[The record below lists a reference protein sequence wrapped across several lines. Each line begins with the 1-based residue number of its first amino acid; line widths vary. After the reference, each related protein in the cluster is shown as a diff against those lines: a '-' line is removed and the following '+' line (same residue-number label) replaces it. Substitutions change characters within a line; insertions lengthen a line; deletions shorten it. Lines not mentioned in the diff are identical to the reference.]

1 MPGQGPH
8 NVTGAA
14 SSSALLKAVE
24 QPSASPPGFLEVEDL
39 SVDFGSGEGA
49 LRGVDGVSFSLQS
62 GGRLGIVG
70 ESGSGK
76 TVTVSALMGIFA
88 AGATG
93 TGRVM
98 FGGQDILSMSSTDLR
113 RVRGNEMALVPQDP
127 TAALSPIRRI
137 GTQMVETLRAHRD
150 IGEAE
155 AGRVALDALTAVKVP
170 SPQRQLSAYPFEMS
184 GGMLQ
189 RVCIAMALLC
199 EPKLLIADE
208 ATTSLDV
215 SVQASILELLDQVAT
230 ERGMA
235 LIVVSHDMSVIA
247 GLCQT
252 AAVMYAGRIVELG
265 QTDRLFAQP
274 RHPYSAALLE
284 CRPTIGPDARDRL
297 LTSIPGQQE
306 AGVDRHDRCSFAP
319 RCRFAVDRCTSHR
332 PLLTDVAGDQGHF
345 SACWRADEQVD
356 FYRPEGRDAALA
368 LGRDSPFEPL
378 LQATE
383 IKVRYAVRS
392 PGRFRNVHVKAVDGV
407 SFDVATARTLGLV
420 GESGCGKSTVGRAV
434 LGLQRLAGGS
444 VRFSG
449 YDLGGLDRTTLRVL
463 RRRMQLVVQSSFHSF
478 DPRATLGEAIAEA
491 ARLGSEGRSNTAPRV
506 GELLDLVELPRR
518 VASALPSEVS
528 GGQRQRASIARALA
542 TQPELIVADEPT
554 SALDVSVR
562 AGILNL
568 LRRIQRDRGVSYLFI
583 SHDLA
588 AVRSMSD
595 EVAVMYFGHIV
606 EKGPADE
613 VFERPA
619 HPYTRAL
626 LDAVPT
632 LWTESVER
640 PGAIPGEVPSLL
652 DPPSGCPFHP
662 RCPRATEGCR
672 QLQPALASIDVGHEA
687 ACIHP
692 LTKPQQAPA

>member
-1 MPGQGPH
+1 MPGQGTH
-8 NVTGAA
+8 NVNAAA
-14 SSSALLKAVE
+14 SSSALLNAVG
-24 QPSASPPGFLEVEDL
+24 QPTASAPGFLEVEDL

-49 LRGVDGVSFSLQS
+49 LRAIDGVSFSLQS

-93 TGRVM
+93 TGRVL
-98 FGGQDILSMSSTDLR
+98 FGGRDILSMSPADLR
-113 RVRGNEMALVPQDP
+113 RVRGDELALVPQDP

-137 GTQMVETLRAHRD
+137 GTQMVETLCAHRH
-150 IGEAE
+150 ISQAE

-170 SPQRQLSAYPFEMS
+170 SPQRQLSAYPFELS

-189 RVCIAMALLC
+189 RVCIATALLC

-230 ERGMA
+230 EREMA

-247 GLCQT
+247 GLCET
-252 AAVMYAGRIVELG
+252 AAVMYAGRIVEFAPTG
-265 QTDRLFAQP
+265 RLFAQP

-284 CRPTIGPDARDRL
+284 CRPSIDPDARNRL
-297 LTSIPGQQE
+297 LTSVPGQQE
-306 AGVDRHDRCSFAP
+306 AGADMHDRCSFAP
-319 RCRFAVDRCTSHR
+319 RCRFAVDHCTTQR
-332 PLLTDVAGDQGHF
+332 PLLANVADDRGHL
-345 SACWRADEQVD
+345 SACWRAGEPVD
-356 FYRPEGRDAALA
+356 FYRPEERDAGLA
-368 LGRDSPFEPL
+368 PAAESPSESL

-383 IKVRYAVRS
+383 IKVHYSVRS
-392 PGRFRNVHVKAVDGV
+392 PGTFRNVHVKAVDGV
-407 SFDVATARTLGLV
+407 SFDVAAGRTLGLV

-434 LGLQRLAGGS
+434 LGLQSLASGS

-449 YDLGGLDRTTLRVL
+449 YDLGRLDRTTLRVL

-491 ARLGSEGRSNTAPRV
+491 ARLRPDRRSNTGPRV
-506 GELLDLVELPRR
+506 GELLELVELPRR

-542 TQPELIVADEPT
+542 TQPDLIVADEPT

-568 LRRIQRDRGVSYLFI
+568 LRRIQRDQGVSYLFI

-606 EKGPADE
+606 EKGPAHE

-632 LWTESVER
+632 LGRESDER

-662 RCPRATEGCR
+662 RCPRATEECR
-672 QLQPALASIDVGHEA
+672 QLQPSLATVDVGHEA

-692 LTKPQQAPA
+692 LAKAQEAPA